1 MNRQIIFLAII
12 ALLLLGGGDYLF
24 SNFGASRSELDT
36 SLSTPYTE
44 EIAAKLAELKKVKE
58 VSLNFAVFD
67 DKLFQKLR
75 SVGQT
80 ATSTMTRGRVN
91 PFLPF

>member
-1 MNRQIIFLAII
+1 MNRQIIFLAIV
-12 ALLLLGGGDYLF
+12 ALLLLGGGYYLF

-44 EIAAKLAELKKVKE
+44 EITAKLTELDKVKN
-58 VSLNFAVFD
+58 VSLNFAIFD
-67 DKLFQKLR
+67 SKLFTALR
-75 SVGQT
+75 PVGSI
-80 ATSTMTRGRVN
+80 ATSTMSRGRAN